1 MGLFFHWMMLWD
13 FVIQSILSS
22 DDVMDFAIRSILSLD
37 DDAMGLCKWVCS
49 FIG

>member
-1 MGLFFHWMMLWD
+1 MGLFFHWMMLRD
-13 FVIQSILSS
+13 FV
-22 DDVMDFAIRSILSLD
+22 IRSILSLD

>member
-1 MGLFFHWMMLWD
+1 MMILWD
-13 FVIQSILSS
+13 YVNGFVLSR
-22 DDVMDFAIRSILSLD
+22 DFVIRSILSLD

>member
-13 FVIQSILSS
+13 FVIWS
-22 DDVMDFAIRSILSLD
+22 VLSLD
-37 DDAMGLCKWVCS
+37 DNAMGLCKWVCS